1 MSEIAKIVG
10 QRLRQRR
17 NDLGYSQEYTSERA
31 GLHPTYIGQLERGE
45 KNATIESVEKV
56 CLALD
61 MPMEDLFRNI
71 LPLESVSRPAQRAYD
86 LIISLSSKEQEAMCV
101 MVENMVKFKRE
112 I

>member
-17 NDLGYSQEYTSERA
+17 NELGYSQEYTSEMA

-56 CLALD
+56 CLALN

-71 LPLESVSRPAQRAYD
+71 LPLKSTSLPAQKVYD
-86 LIISLSSKEQEAMCV
+86 LMISLTNKEQEAMHV
-101 MVENMVKFKRE
+101 MIENMVKFKRE